1 MFYKIRLSSHLY
13 FLIQKSTTTYE
24 TGQGKLVRIRHCSAT
39 VWGALSWQVRHE
51 DMRSEELSQSACL
64 FLLQETWLV
73 QSQGHGLTARSR
85 ACKTC
90 ERRSAS
96 QKNEKNVRLPKST
109 AWEKP
114 RSRAS
119 LRDQTYDFPENRK
132 AIE

>member
-1 MFYKIRLSSHLY
+1 MR
-13 FLIQKSTTTYE
+13 IQ
-24 TGQGKLVRIRHCSAT
+24 HCSAT

-73 QSQGHGLTARSR
+73 QSQGHGLTLEGVLAKSV
-85 ACKTC
+85 K
-90 ERRSAS
+90 RRSAS
-96 QKNEKNVRLPKST
+96 QKNEKNVRLQKST

-114 RSRAS
+114 RSSAS

>member
-1 MFYKIRLSSHLY
+1 MANPSRGHEKRGTQSECLPV
-13 FLIQKSTTTYE
+13 ST
-24 TGQGKLVRIRHCSAT
+24 A
-39 VWGALSWQVRHE
+39 
-51 DMRSEELSQSACL
+51 
-64 FLLQETWLV
+64 ETWLV

-85 ACKTC
+85 VCKTC

>member
-1 MFYKIRLSSHLY
+1 MANPSRGHEKRGTQSECLPVSTAGNLARS
-13 FLIQKSTTTYE
+13 KS
-24 TGQGKLVRIRHCSAT
+24 G
-39 VWGALSWQVRHE
+39 
-51 DMRSEELSQSACL
+51 
-64 FLLQETWLV
+64 TWV
-73 QSQGHGLTARSR
+73 DSRSR

-96 QKNEKNVRLPKST
+96 QRNEQNVRLQKSI

>member
-1 MFYKIRLSSHLY
+1 MASPSRGHEKRGTQSECLPV
-13 FLIQKSTTTYE
+13 STA
-24 TGQGKLVRIRHCSAT
+24 GNL
-39 VWGALSWQVRHE
+39 
-51 DMRSEELSQSACL
+51 
-64 FLLQETWLV
+64 LV

-85 ACKTC
+85 ACKKC

-96 QKNEKNVRLPKST
+96 QRNEKNVRLQKST
-109 AWEKP
+109 AWEKR

>member
-1 MFYKIRLSSHLY
+1 MASPSRGHEKRGTQSECLPVSTAGNLARS
-13 FLIQKSTTTYE
+13 KSGTR
-24 TGQGKLVRIRHCSAT
+24 V
-39 VWGALSWQVRHE
+39 V
-51 DMRSEELSQSACL
+51 
-64 FLLQETWLV
+64 
-73 QSQGHGLTARSR
+73 TARNR

>member
-1 MFYKIRLSSHLY
+1 MASPSRGHEKRGTQSECLPVSTAGNLARS
-13 FLIQKSTTTYE
+13 KS
-24 TGQGKLVRIRHCSAT
+24 G
-39 VWGALSWQVRHE
+39 
-51 DMRSEELSQSACL
+51 
-64 FLLQETWLV
+64 TWV
-73 QSQGHGLTARSR
+73 DSRSR

-96 QKNEKNVRLPKST
+96 QRNEKNVRLQKSI

>member
-1 MFYKIRLSSHLY
+1 MANPSRGHEKRGTQSECLPVSTAGNLTRS
-13 FLIQKSTTTYE
+13 KS
-24 TGQGKLVRIRHCSAT
+24 G
-39 VWGALSWQVRHE
+39 
-51 DMRSEELSQSACL
+51 
-64 FLLQETWLV
+64 TWV
-73 QSQGHGLTARSR
+73 DSRSR
-85 ACKTC
+85 ACKKC

-96 QKNEKNVRLPKST
+96 QRNEKNVRLQKST